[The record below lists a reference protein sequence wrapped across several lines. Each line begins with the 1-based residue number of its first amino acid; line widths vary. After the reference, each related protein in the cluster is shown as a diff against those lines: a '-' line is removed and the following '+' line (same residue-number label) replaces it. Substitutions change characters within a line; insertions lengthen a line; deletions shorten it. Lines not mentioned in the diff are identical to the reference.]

1 MTVSTDLA
9 CCIALSNFK
18 VVMMIVDVRIC
29 KDTLFFLGQEVL
41 KRFYIPI
48 SISDSFSFQIL
59 MLLYILED

>member
-18 VVMMIVDVRIC
+18 VVMIVDVRIC